1 MPKVIPGRVTWL
13 SRLPKETNDAHLFAQ
28 SAHAPDQT
36 DTRPQ
41 LLHCPDDLT
50 ARLCH
55 DARFFMKF
63 RGPKA
68 HPNRHQ
74 FPAQFA
80 GIWLSAPGFAQRDR
94 PPVRRVLKTVKHPLG
109 LAVAW

>member
-74 FPAQFA
+74 VSGAVCRKLGVCPRVCPRDM
-80 GIWLSAPGFAQRDR
+80 LSRSSCPQNG
-94 PPVRRVLKTVKHPLG
+94 
-109 LAVAW
+109 